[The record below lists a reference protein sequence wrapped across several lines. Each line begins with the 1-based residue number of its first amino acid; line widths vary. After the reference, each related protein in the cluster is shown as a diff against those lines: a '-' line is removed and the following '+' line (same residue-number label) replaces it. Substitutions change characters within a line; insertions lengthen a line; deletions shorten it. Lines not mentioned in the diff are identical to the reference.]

1 MEFDR
6 EFVHL
11 IELLYGAVADPALW
25 PRALDSL
32 VGAFRSD
39 HAMLFTNKSSAATS
53 PFAVMTGLNNDDV
66 ARFTSPEGI
75 RLWAPWQA
83 LAVPGRAM
91 TVTDFL
97 TEREF
102 QRTEI
107 YNEIIRPTKGLYAG
121 LLQQDVPGLSFHLA
135 VCRKPASGAFS
146 AEETQLIRRL
156 VPHLTTAMALQQRLR
171 ISDER
176 GAGFGTVLERMEEAV
191 IVLDA
196 AFRPLIVNPRAADI
210 LRQDNGLSLQ
220 TSGLRAA
227 TTALTEQ
234 LHDAIVAT
242 AASGAAE
249 IRRLALARQPPRLPL
264 LLTIMPIWRLDQSE
278 PGMREPRVAIF
289 VREPDAPPVINKE
302 ALSDIFGLT
311 PRECEIACL
320 LAEGQGV
327 EAMAL
332 RLGVRV
338 VTIRQNLKRVFEK
351 AGVHSQAALVALV
364 RGFAR

>member
-1 MEFDR
+1 MDFDLEFIR
-6 EFVHL
+6 LVEM
-11 IELLYGAVADPALW
+11 LYLAAAEPALW
-25 PRALDSL
+25 PAAMESL
-32 VGAFRSD
+32 VAGFRSD
-39 HAMLFTNKSSAATS
+39 HAMLFTNKASAVTS
-53 PFAVMTGLNNDDV
+53 PFAVMAGLNNDDV
-66 ARFTSPEGI
+66 ARFTSPEGV

-121 LLQQDVPGLSFHLA
+121 LLQQDVPDLSFHLA
-135 VCRKPASGAFS
+135 VCRKEASGAFE
-146 AEETQLIRRL
+146 ADETQLMQRL
-156 VPHLTTAMALQQRLR
+156 VPHLTTAMTLQQRLR

-176 GAGFGTVLERMEEAV
+176 GAGFATVLERMDEAA

-196 AFRPLIVNPRAADI
+196 AHRPLIVNARAADI

-220 TSGLRAA
+220 ASGLRAA
-227 TTALTEQ
+227 TSALTEQ
-234 LHDAIVAT
+234 LHNAIAAT
-242 AASGAAE
+242 AASDAVE

-264 LLTIMPIWRLDQSE
+264 LLTIMPIWRLDRSE

-302 ALSDIFGLT
+302 ALSDIFALT

-320 LAEGQGV
+320 LAEGQNID
-327 EAMAL
+327 AMAV
-332 RLGVRV
+332 RLGLRV

-364 RGFAR
+364 RGFGQ